1 MASKIVWRNLLS
13 LIRTERKLQRIRN
26 NQPAAVNAVTAL
38 GVAKNIAALVV
49 LMFSSHLYAQEVTV
63 LKNVN
68 VIDGTGAAV
77 QRNTIVVIA
86 GDRIRSVSTDG
97 TRTPSH
103 AKVIDMHSL
112 TIMPLII
119 NMHGH
124 LGLVKGTSSSAANQT

>member
-1 MASKIVWRNLLS
+1 MASKIVWRNPLS

-49 LMFSSHLYAQEVTV
+49 LIFSSHLYAQEITV

-86 GDRIRSVSTDG
+86 GDRIRSVSTE
-97 TRTPSH
+97 TRTPSN

-119 NMHGH
+119 NTHGPVSYTH
-124 LGLVKGTSSSAANQT
+124 LTLPTTERV